1 MDPITLPARPWRSAG
16 LKVAVAALLA
26 SGVYAGYRH
35 YVQIRR
41 DVAVLIDGPGGRGGG
56 ARSEM
61 AKDTPAGWL
70 RAEKLLE
77 EVLRIHPRN
86 AFGIAGLA
94 DVETQLV
101 GAGYTD
107 RAPRAEETLRKAD
120 AKGLPFAELFD
131 AHALTLLRAGKTK
144 EAEAYARALL
154 EKYPALP
161 AVPRFHDL
169 LGRAQRAQ
177 GKLAE
182 AKASFKRAQD
192 ADWRQPRFVA
202 DYAEVLLDEGDAASA
217 AAAFD
222 RALQAHSGH
231 LRSQIGKAR
240 ALIALLRQGRGDAKG
255 ARALLELVLGS
266 PEQDLT
272 PELRAR
278 ALAARAEAR
287 LAGQD
292 AASAAEDSAAALALA
307 PHHPAALRAR
317 AMVDAASRRP
327 AAAQEFAAAVA
338 ADPADPST
346 YLDGADALQ
355 AAGDLDGA
363 KRLLDA
369 HAGALQP
376 TARYHLTR
384 ARLLSRQGD
393 AAAAREEARK
403 AVALEPANGLAW
415 LEQGR
420 LLQQHKDFKG
430 ATQAYERA
438 VQLRDDLPEAYR
450 QMGAAYVDSKQ
461 VGEAVRAFNDA
472 LARYRAA
479 RTPPN
484 QLEAFYA
491 DVRTSLGRAGQSKL
505 AADWLKE
512 ARGSR

>member
-1 MDPITLPARPWRSAG
+1 MDPITHPAPNWRSAG

-26 SGVYAGYRH
+26 SGIYAGYRH
-35 YVQIRR
+35 YVQIRHE
-41 DVAVLIDGPGGRGGG
+41 VAVLIDGPGGRGGG

-77 EVLRIHPRN
+77 EVLRIHARN
-86 AFGIAGLA
+86 AFGIVALA

-101 GAGYTD
+101 GAGYAD
-107 RAPRAEETLRKAD
+107 RARRAEETRVKAH
-120 AKGLPFAELFD
+120 AKGLPFAEMFD
-131 AHALTLLRAGKTK
+131 AHALAMLQAGKAA

-192 ADWRQPRFVA
+192 ADWRQPRYVA
-202 DYAEVLLDEGDAASA
+202 DYAEVLLDEGDAANA
-217 AAAFD
+217 TAAFD

-240 ALIALLRQGRGDAKG
+240 AQIALLRQGRGDGKA
-255 ARALLELVLGS
+255 ARALLDSVLRS
-266 PEQDLT
+266 PEQELT

-292 AASAAEDSAAALALA
+292 AVGAAEDSAAALALA
-307 PHHPAALRAR
+307 PRHPAALRAR
-317 AMVDAASRRP
+317 AMVDAAARRP

-346 YLDGADALQ
+346 YLDGAAALEG
-355 AAGDLDGA
+355 AGDLSGA
-363 KRLLDA
+363 AKLLAA
-369 HAGALQP
+369 HASALQP
-376 TARYHLTR
+376 TARYHFAR
-384 ARLLSRQGD
+384 ARLLARQGD
-393 AAAAREEARK
+393 ATGARAETAKAAA
-403 AVALEPANGLAW
+403 LDPANALAW
-415 LEQGR
+415 QEQGLLLEQR
-420 LLQQHKDFKG
+420 
-430 ATQAYERA
+430 
-438 VQLRDDLPEAYR
+438 
-450 QMGAAYVDSKQ
+450 
-461 VGEAVRAFNDA
+461 
-472 LARYRAA
+472 
-479 RTPPN
+479 
-484 QLEAFYA
+484 
-491 DVRTSLGRAGQSKL
+491 
-505 AADWLKE
+505 KE
-512 ARGSR
+512 ARATR